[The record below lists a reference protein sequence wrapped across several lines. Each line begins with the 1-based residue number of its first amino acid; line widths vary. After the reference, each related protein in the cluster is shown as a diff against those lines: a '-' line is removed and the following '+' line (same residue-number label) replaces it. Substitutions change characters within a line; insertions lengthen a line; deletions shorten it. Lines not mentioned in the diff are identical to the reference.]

1 MNSLLIHKKKRY
13 SKQMVRTSLQ
23 CYVFLIPVA
32 IGMVVF
38 AAFPIVLSLFFSFTN
53 YNGAYIT
60 RMGIFNYTRLF
71 NFGTIVGKNFLG
83 SMRVTFEYV
92 VLSIVI
98 NTILS
103 YMLALFLRRKM
114 RGVGVMRLLFYL
126 PVLIP
131 AFISG
136 FIYMALFRY
145 SGDMGTSGLIN
156 TWLSDL
162 GLPQCTFFAE
172 KATAIPTLVLSNVFT
187 VGGGM
192 IMLLAAFGNISPSL
206 YEAARLDGAGYFR
219 QLFHITIPLSTPIV
233 FYNLVTSL
241 IAGLQIFATYAAYGT
256 GPEKEFNFMA
266 VEIYNTA
273 FNLHNY
279 GLACAEAYLLF
290 AIIGVLSIFIFR
302 FSGWVH
308 YGDD

>member
-1 MNSLLIHKKKRY
+1 MNVLIAQKKRRY
-13 SKQMVRTSLQ
+13 SKRMIRMSLQ
-23 CYVFLIPVA
+23 SYVFLIPVT

-38 AAFPIVLSLFFSFTN
+38 AAFPIFLSLFFGFSN

-60 RMGIFNYTRLF
+60 RMGAFNFARLF
-71 NFGTIVGKNFLG
+71 NFGAIVGRNFLN

-92 VLSIVI
+92 VLSILV
-98 NTILS
+98 NTLLS
-103 YMLALFLRRKM
+103 YMLALLLQRKM
-114 RGVGVMRLLFYL
+114 RGMGVIRLLFYL

-131 AFISG
+131 GFISG
-136 FIYMALFRY
+136 FVYMSLFRY
-145 SGDMGTSGLIN
+145 SGSMGTSGLLN
-156 TWLSDL
+156 TWLTNL

-172 KATAIPTLVLSNVFT
+172 KATAIPTLIFTGVFT

-219 QLFHITIPLSTPIV
+219 QLFRITVPLSTPIV
-233 FYNLVTSL
+233 FYNLVTSM
-241 IAGLQIFATYAAYGT
+241 ISGLQVFATYAAYGT

-279 GLACAEAYLLF
+279 GLACAEAYVLF
-290 AIIGVLSIFIFR
+290 AIIGVLSIFIFK